1 MAEPTTSKVG
11 DHRKWL
17 FLPSCFPLLVTRCV
31 LVHGVIPLQRQDF
44 PFAVMMFRPTHFS
57 SLSMSPQ
64 TILWYWKSPTSGLGR
79 HSRLRFPAPQA
90 RTLPPLLWA
99 QPGLR
104 ALIQDQQFHRHLRD
118 LLTRCLAL
126 TNEDPAGNEKLKAP
140 FDLELLMEVV
150 RGRWALLA
158 GNARCGSPHPAMVG
172 VAAPESSRE
181 SSSHPK
187 RSSRRS

>member
-1 MAEPTTSKVG
+1 MAVSAKLLPTACHPVCTGPRGYSSPEAGLSLCGHDVPAHTLLQLVHVSPSHPLVLEVTNVG
-11 DHRKWL
+11 PWPPQPSP
-17 FLPSCFPLLVTRCV
+17 LPSP
-31 LVHGVIPLQRQDF
+31 
-44 PFAVMMFRPTHFS
+44 
-57 SLSMSPQ
+57 
-64 TILWYWKSPTSGLGR
+64 K
-79 HSRLRFPAPQA
+79 A

-104 ALIQDQQFHRHLRD
+104 ALIQDQQFHGHLRD

-158 GNARCGSPHPAMVG
+158 GNARCRSPHPAW
-172 VAAPESSRE
+172 
-181 SSSHPK
+181 
-187 RSSRRS
+187 